1 VGAKANAT
9 NMNAPTGS
17 SGRPGN
23 CTNCIDS
30 WDGGRQKQIPW
41 RNELGL
47 SYRLFGPR
55 LVVVLPGKLW
65 NGLHSKIFAFF
76 FATPTTI
83 STNCKARSVLMLRF
97 YFFLC
102 CDEVYGETNWQDE
115 RRK

>member
-76 FATPTTI
+76 FCHSHNNKHELQSSIGANVKI
-83 STNCKARSVLMLRF
+83 LFLFML
-97 YFFLC
+97 
-102 CDEVYGETNWQDE
+102 
-115 RRK
+115 